1 MRKSGNLLTR
11 RSALI
16 APAQLAFSAALAAG
30 KKKEK
35 DAQSF
40 GVIAGTVFRETGFSF
55 AGVEVIVVW
64 EVDGKKKKEWKG
76 RSDARGEFA
85 FRVPAALGKYVV
97 RVKAEGHAPV
107 EKQVELGIDERK
119 EISILM
125 STEKK

>member
-11 RSALI
+11 RSLVAAPFLI
-16 APAQLAFSAALAAG
+16 AWAAAPASG

-35 DAQSF
+35 SAESF

-55 AGVEVIVVW
+55 AGVELVVVW
-64 EVDGKKKKEWKG
+64 EVDGKKKKEWKA

-85 FRVPAALGKYVV
+85 FRVPAAVGKYIVT
-97 RVKAEGHAPV
+97 VKAEGHAPV
-107 EKQVELGIDERK
+107 EKQVEVGIDERK

>member
-11 RSALI
+11 RCLVPAPFLI
-16 APAQLAFSAALAAG
+16 ACAAAPAAG

-35 DAQSF
+35 NAGSF

-55 AGVEVIVVW
+55 AGVELVVVW
-64 EVDGKKKKEWKG
+64 EVDGKKKKEWKA

-85 FRVPAALGKYVV
+85 FRVPAALGKYIVT
-97 RVKAEGHAPV
+97 VKAEGHAPV
-107 EKQVELGIDERK
+107 EKQVEVGIDERK

>member
-11 RSALI
+11 RQALTAPLLLAASSA
-16 APAQLAFSAALAAG
+16 AAG
-30 KKKEK
+30 KKKEP
-35 DAQSF
+35 QSF

-55 AGVEVIVVW
+55 AGVELVVVW

-85 FRVPAALGKYVV
+85 FRVPAAEGKYIV

-107 EKQVELGIDERK
+107 EKQVEVGIDERK

-125 STEKK
+125 SAEKK

>member
-11 RSALI
+11 RQALTAPLLLALASSA
-16 APAQLAFSAALAAG
+16 AAG
-30 KKKEK
+30 KKKE
-35 DAQSF
+35 AQSF

-55 AGVEVIVVW
+55 AGVELIVVW

-85 FRVPAALGKYVV
+85 FRVPAAEGKYSV
-97 RVKAEGHAPV
+97 RAKADGHAPV
-107 EKQVELGIDERK
+107 EKQVEVGIDERK

-125 STEKK
+125 SAEKK